1 MAVNYW
7 IRTDGVKRSLTVLR
21 PRIRRYQKFI
31 QRTFSTQKSE
41 NIYHNSR
48 QEFANGHSQLC
59 HCIRCAENCISIYSI
74 YLTTPEHLFIFIACS
89 ASNIGYR
96 IKYNITK

>member
-41 NIYHNSR
+41 NTNDNSR
-48 QEFANGHSQLC
+48 QELANGHSQLC
-59 HCIRCAENCISIYSI
+59 HCIRCAENCYQYTVSILRPPSIYS
-74 YLTTPEHLFIFIACS
+74 YSLPVQH
-89 ASNIGYR
+89 R
-96 IKYNITK
+96 I

>member
-41 NIYHNSR
+41 KQIKSAFAIRKLLDKNLLTVIHSSVIVYVVLKTVINIQYLSYDPRAFIHI
-48 QEFANGHSQLC
+48 
-59 HCIRCAENCISIYSI
+59 HCLASI
-74 YLTTPEHLFIFIACS
+74 E
-89 ASNIGYR
+89 YR
-96 IKYNITK
+96 I